1 MYFYS
6 FALMRFFE
14 GIECFSFILL
24 FQNKS
29 EPNIVDLD
37 PILVI
42 MFDYFNSGSLY
53 LTMNNETCQN
63 VIEKLKPRN
72 LYLNDFLDDGFI
84 HTGTTLKEQDFQ

>member
-1 MYFYS
+1 MVFFYFIV
-6 FALMRFFE
+6 R
-14 GIECFSFILL
+14 I
-24 FQNKS
+24 QNKS

-84 HTGTTLKEQDFQ
+84 HTGTTLKEQDFQWAHCIDHSA